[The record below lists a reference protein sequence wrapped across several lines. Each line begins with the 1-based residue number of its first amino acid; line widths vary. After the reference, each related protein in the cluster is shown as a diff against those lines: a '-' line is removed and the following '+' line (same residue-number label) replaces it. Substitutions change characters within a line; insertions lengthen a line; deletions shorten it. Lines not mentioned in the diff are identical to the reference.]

1 MCACS
6 SHLISFSPVYHPVFP
21 LKISL
26 CLSFTNKSRVVLSLL
41 KNTYLSESLPSAVTN
56 QLPTLSFLS
65 SLIASQ
71 TALNVLFIAHKPV
84 SEVLSQILPSPAS
97 TLSHSSQTT
106 VSKFFNDGRTKGKE
120 GKGPVGIPCN
130 FKYLFYVL
138 MFWELIKNPL
148 N

>member
-26 CLSFTNKSRVVLSLL
+26 CLSFTNKSRVILSLL

-97 TLSHSSQTT
+97 TLLIHLKPPSPSSLMMVGQ
-106 VSKFFNDGRTKGKE
+106 KEKKGKDMLA
-120 GKGPVGIPCN
+120 
-130 FKYLFYVL
+130 YLVILNTYF
-138 MFWELIKNPL
+138 MF
-148 N
+148 